1 MHEENIGLMVEETK
15 RLLSFQID
23 LLEDMGK
30 DPQVVTGR
38 QSQPEQTFTRE
49 DMPKD
54 LEVLRGEL
62 SKAGNLELVLAV
74 VGTMKAGKSTTINAI
89 VGTEVLPSRNVPM
102 TTLPTLIRHTPGQA
116 KPVLVLDNIEPLRKL
131 AARLRGNPGFRDLGE
146 KRHFRDVIAELS
158 SGAAIQRRYQ
168 GASNIYKCLKMVN
181 DLVRIC
187 AELGEEFPF
196 GEYDEV
202 HELPVIEVEFFHLK
216 GSDGSSGRLVLLDT
230 PGPNESKQPHLK
242 KMMKD
247 QLRKASAVIAV
258 LDYTQLKSEAD
269 AEVRDELKAL
279 ASMMTRRLYAMVNKF
294 DARDRNSYD
303 AEEVKVLVASD
314 LFQDR
319 DQGSVM
325 PADMIFPVSAQQ
337 AFLANRAL
345 RELDL
350 HGRLPDPDDAPWVED
365 FGEEA
370 FGRRW
375 ESKVQ
380 DAGEVEDS
388 ARELWKD
395 SFFGAPLD
403 QVIKAAHSQAA
414 VLALDSAASKLG
426 AYARKVS
433 NFTKGKGPQ
442 ARAAR
447 GGPTRV
453 AVETRTAPAAE
464 CGACGRGLKDVEP
477 SGHERRK
484 LFDIVFETTELTVE
498 AEIKTC
504 PRCRAETRGAF
515 LDDMPGPLQYG
526 HGVVAFAM
534 HLLAVQ
540 MVPLKRTAQ
549 SLKELTGRAVAE
561 ATLLAWLTR
570 LYAALADWEAAAV
583 ERLLAMPVLH
593 ADVTGLRIAGEN
605 HLLHSVGA
613 GSLTLKFV
621 HRRRGRAAIDDL
633 NVILRYGG
641 VLVHDRWA
649 SCFAYKN
656 CRHALCGA
664 HLLRDLRFV
673 EDAHGHAWAGR
684 MGGLLLETCRKVRA
698 LDGKALDETAFK
710 AVRKRYRTILT
721 QAKRELPAP
730 GGMSNAN
737 ASAESAGAS
746 PSPTPKTCTRPSA
759 AAKPKCSASPANPT
773 CRSPTTAPSAT
784 SAWPRSSR
792 RPQGAS
798 APPSTLPPTAES
810 PAICSPWQCKAT
822 IPSPPSKSPSTA
834 TPQT

>member
-1 MHEENIGLMVEETK
+1 MHEENIGLMVEETR

-38 QSQPEQTFTRE
+38 QSQLEQTFTRE

-62 SKAGNLELVLAV
+62 SKAENLELVLAV

-102 TTLPTLIRHTPGQA
+102 TALPTLIRHTPGKAQ
-116 KPVLVLDNIEPLRKL
+116 PVLVLDNIEPLRKL
-131 AARLRGNPGFRDLGE
+131 AAKLRANPGFYDLGE
-146 KRHFRDVIAELS
+146 KHHFRDVIAELS
-158 SGAAIQRRYQ
+158 SGTAIQRRYQ

-196 GEYDEV
+196 GDYDEV

-269 AEVRDELKAL
+269 AQVRDELKAL

-350 HGRLPDPDDAPWVED
+350 NGGLPDPDDAPWVED

-375 ESKVQ
+375 EHKVQ
-380 DAGEVEDS
+380 DAREVEDS
-388 ARELWKD
+388 ARELWND

-414 VLALDSAASKLG
+414 ILALDSAASKLVE
-426 AYARKVS
+426 YADKVS
-433 NFTKGKGPQ
+433 NFTAMRIGGLDEDIKKVEEQIRDLKGDIDEL
-442 ARAAR
+442 A
-447 GGPTRV
+447 V
-453 AVETRTAPAAE
+453 AEGDANSNLDAM
-464 CGACGRGLKDVEP
+464 L
-477 SGHERRK
+477 
-484 LFDIVFETTELTVE
+484 ETTKKTLSERAVRVRREARKALDRYFSEGRTLERQAKAKDE
-498 AEIKTC
+498 AEKEAKRRRSSDSFWDIL
-504 PRCRAETRGAF
+504 RLFGGLETRGSSQHFDPDEDRITFSDRKEAKNLANKMDREVRKVMEGAEDF
-515 LDDMPGPLQYG
+515 IQKSIEDELKHFNDRLGETKDSLQ
-526 HGVVAFAM
+526 
-534 HLLAVQ
+534 
-540 MVPLKRTAQ
+540 
-549 SLKELTGRAVAE
+549 
-561 ATLLAWLTR
+561 
-570 LYAALADWEAAAV
+570 
-583 ERLLAMPVLH
+583 ERLN
-593 ADVTGLRIAGEN
+593 RIASRAKG
-605 HLLHSVGA
+605 
-613 GSLTLKFV
+613 
-621 HRRRGRAAIDDL
+621 RRI
-633 NVILRYGG
+633 
-641 VLVHDRWA
+641 
-649 SCFAYKN
+649 
-656 CRHALCGA
+656 
-664 HLLRDLRFV
+664 
-673 EDAHGHAWAGR
+673 
-684 MGGLLLETCRKVRA
+684 
-698 LDGKALDETAFK
+698 
-710 AVRKRYRTILT
+710 
-721 QAKRELPAP
+721 Q
-730 GGMSNAN
+730 
-737 ASAESAGAS
+737 
-746 PSPTPKTCTRPSA
+746 
-759 AAKPKCSASPANPT
+759 SPAQGPERQ
-773 CRSPTTAPSAT
+773 RSQSGFEITRHS
-784 SAWPRSSR
+784 
-792 RPQGAS
+792 G
-798 APPSTLPPTAES
+798 
-810 PAICSPWQCKAT
+810 
-822 IPSPPSKSPSTA
+822 
-834 TPQT
+834 

>member
-38 QSQPEQTFTRE
+38 QSQLEQTFTRE

-62 SKAGNLELVLAV
+62 SKVGNLELVLAV

-102 TTLPTLIRHTPGQA
+102 TTLPTLIRHTPGKAQ
-116 KPVLVLDNIEPLRKL
+116 PVLVLDNIEPLRKL

-158 SGAAIQRRYQ
+158 SGTAIQRRYQ

-196 GEYDEV
+196 GDYDEV

-258 LDYTQLKSEAD
+258 LDYTQLKSQAD

-279 ASMMTRRLYAMVNKF
+279 ASMMARRLYAMVNKF

-350 HGRLPDPDDAPWVED
+350 NGGLPDPDDAPWVED

-380 DAGEVEDS
+380 DAREVEDS
-388 ARELWKD
+388 ARELWNV

-414 VLALDSAASKLG
+414 ILALDSAASKLVD
-426 AYARKVS
+426 YANKVR
-433 NFTKGKGPQ
+433 NFTTMRIGGLDKDIKVVEQQIRDLKG
-442 ARAAR
+442 
-447 GGPTRV
+447 
-453 AVETRTAPAAE
+453 
-464 CGACGRGLKDVEP
+464 
-477 SGHERRK
+477 
-484 LFDIVFETTELTVE
+484 DIDEL
-498 AEIKTC
+498 
-504 PRCRAETRGAF
+504 
-515 LDDMPGPLQYG
+515 
-526 HGVVAFAM
+526 
-534 HLLAVQ
+534 
-540 MVPLKRTAQ
+540 
-549 SLKELTGRAVAE
+549 AVAE
-561 ATLLAWLTR
+561 SDADSNLEAMLETTKKTLSERAKKVRGEARKALNRYFDEGRTLERQAKAKDEAEKEAKRRQRSGLFGEISRLFGVWEPHGSAQHFDPDEDRITFSDRKEAKNLMNKMDREVRKVMEGAEDFIQKSIEDELKEFNDRMGETKDSLQERLNKIASRAKDAGFKIRLRAPSGGSLRVDLRSRDILDELVDEKEHMVGVKRYQENLWGWFCELFDTEEWGTEVIYETRVKYEISIKKARAQVTRSVADAFKGLA
-570 LYAALADWEAAAV
+570 EAV
-583 ERLLAMPVLH
+583 EKHARGPLKDSTSHLFAEVRKNVERIRGDLIRGQMDRKLEGEKKTELISLL
-593 ADVTGLRIAGEN
+593 TEFQKRN
-605 HLLHSVGA
+605 
-613 GSLTLKFV
+613 
-621 HRRRGRAAIDDL
+621 DDL
-633 NVILRYGG
+633 EADHR
-641 VLVHDRWA
+641 
-649 SCFAYKN
+649 
-656 CRHALCGA
+656 
-664 HLLRDLRFV
+664 
-673 EDAHGHAWAGR
+673 
-684 MGGLLLETCRKVRA
+684 GLLSDVKVAR
-698 LDGKALDETAFK
+698 
-710 AVRKRYRTILT
+710 
-721 QAKRELPAP
+721 Q
-730 GGMSNAN
+730 
-737 ASAESAGAS
+737 
-746 PSPTPKTCTRPSA
+746 
-759 AAKPKCSASPANPT
+759 
-773 CRSPTTAPSAT
+773 
-784 SAWPRSSR
+784 
-792 RPQGAS
+792 
-798 APPSTLPPTAES
+798 
-810 PAICSPWQCKAT
+810 
-822 IPSPPSKSPSTA
+822 
-834 TPQT
+834 